1 MPTTINNFYDV
12 CNRTKEMENLQQ
24 EDKDI
29 EQLFFYTLPKCRDD
43 VRGACDN
50 RDATYVAL
58 KMAHK
63 DVSKEIEVMK
73 GCGQCLHDI

>member
-1 MPTTINNFYDV
+1 M
-12 CNRTKEMENLQQ
+12 
-24 EDKDI
+24 
-29 EQLFFYTLPKCRDD
+29 FFYTLPKCRDD

-50 RDATYVAL
+50 RDSTHVAL

-73 GCGQCLHDI
+73 GCG